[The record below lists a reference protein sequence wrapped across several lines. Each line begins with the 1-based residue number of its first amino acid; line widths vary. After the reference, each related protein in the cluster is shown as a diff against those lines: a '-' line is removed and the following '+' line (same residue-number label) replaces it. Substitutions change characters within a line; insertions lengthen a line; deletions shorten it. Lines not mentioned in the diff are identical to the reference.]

1 MGEGDTIHRTARRL
15 NAAIGGER
23 VTDVSVPNPMS
34 PLRLQSARLGRLR
47 GKRLLSAQ
55 ARGKHLLLHFER
67 ELALHCHL
75 GMNGSWRIDE
85 PGVRRGRSAWVVL
98 STTHAEAAQFGGTRL
113 ALRGEGELRSDPRLA
128 GLGPDL
134 LAPGFRPSTGAAALR
149 AAPERQAL
157 GEALLDQRL
166 VAGAG
171 NVYKSEGCFAASL
184 DPWRPVSEFTDA
196 DLEGL
201 FEALQDMMAAGV
213 EGKRRR
219 RLVYRRG
226 GLPCARCGA
235 RIRSRG
241 QGDANRTTYWCP
253 RCQG

>member
-1 MGEGDTIHRTARRL
+1 
-15 NAAIGGER
+15 
-23 VTDVSVPNPMS
+23 MS
-34 PLRLQSARLGRLR
+34 PLRLQTGRLGRLR
-47 GKRLLSAQ
+47 GKRLLSAE

-75 GMNGSWRIDE
+75 GMNGSWRIDA
-85 PGVRRGRSAWVVL
+85 PGARRGRSAWVVL

-113 ALRGEGELRSDPRLA
+113 ALRREGELRSDPRLA
-128 GLGPDL
+128 SLASSLQASGPPPERRPFAWPL
-134 LAPGFRPSTGAAALR
+134 SVRHSGKRCSTSGWWPAPAMSTRARAALQH
-149 AAPERQAL
+149 P
-157 GEALLDQRL
+157 
-166 VAGAG
+166 
-171 NVYKSEGCFAASL
+171 F

-196 DLEGL
+196 DLERL

-226 GLPCARCGA
+226 GLPCARCGT

-253 RCQG
+253 RCQA